1 MCTLRFARSIRAV
14 AWEEKAMM
22 TLLFALFSGAMI
34 LAYQGKLGKANW
46 VFAGG
51 LVLSLFWLNYHSTST
66 LGIAL

>member
-1 MCTLRFARSIRAV
+1 
-14 AWEEKAMM
+14 MM